1 MYYEKYISEISKK
14 LENENHSHGSF
25 CSHGCVQKCRSL
37 DGCAPFSLPCVHI
50 RIFSPDLFAEPLL
63 SMYHDVHDADATLLM
78 TLNGAL
84 DVTKVAHA
92 RRSTPGYSC
101 ISLKCGFRMWKRLQ
115 EFSYDRSTMW
125 RNPISLDRFF
135 LHLRETNNVSWFSG
149 WTIFRWKN
157 WKRKRYSQNPF
168 NSRDINN

>member
-1 MYYEKYISEISKK
+1 MSK
-14 LENENHSHGSF
+14 LRWVCSF
-25 CSHGCVQKCRSL
+25 LSPLHTYTYLQPRSICRTT
-37 DGCAPFSLPCVHI
+37 PI
-50 RIFSPDLFAEPLL
+50 
-63 SMYHDVHDADATLLM
+63 DVSRRALDADATLLM